1 MEKGREGST
10 LLTLDPHTDNYMTKI
25 EQAISKGVVV
35 LFQNVD
41 ENIDAALEPV
51 LNKSIKKLAGKYTL
65 MMGSK
70 EILYDENFRLYNSYY
85 QLTASFFTN
94 LSSPNFSFTKIIVAN
109 LTLSG
114 LIALIRIILYN
125 LSQFFSHSAGN

>member
-70 EILYDENFRLYNSYY
+70 EILYDENFRLYI
-85 QLTASFFTN
+85 T
-94 LSSPNFSFTKIIVAN
+94 TKIAN
-109 LTLSG
+109 PKYPAEVTTRVTLV
-114 LIALIRIILYN
+114 N
-125 LSQFFSHSAGN
+125 F